1 MRTAVIVADERTDP
15 TAWAELERRYT
26 RVLWL
31 LPGKDLV
38 RIDDDRYEADPSDTE
53 HLAAVLLEAGAPVP
67 GTAVDWLHALPLA
80 IDGDIGEPSLDTAR
94 WACLDTVAALS
105 LAVAD
110 VARTHGRDRP
120 RLYLLSCGA
129 QPVTGPVRRPEA
141 GLLAAATQVPR
152 QELGTELHW
161 IDLPGPDPT
170 SWSAFLP
177 DLLLD
182 FPAEMS
188 VVALRDS
195 FWWHRAVHPVAAPA
209 TPRKDTDRSTE
220 AWARSSGTHLVLGG
234 TGGIGAVVAARI
246 LRHPESRVVLLS
258 RHALLP
264 PALEPWR
271 DRITLVRA
279 DLAVE
284 ESAEIADRLAPQ
296 LDGGLAGI
304 VHAAGTPAG
313 GLLALRDSETARRGT
328 DVKLRGALLMERLI
342 ASYDPDH
349 AVYCSSM
356 ASLFGGVGQFD
367 YAAANGCL
375 DAFAQYRADNG
386 TSRTVRMGIGWDV
399 WREAG
404 MALSALGHDGQ
415 HQRHLLTGL
424 TSDEGAALFEQAM
437 RLQLPHLMVN
447 TTDLAQA
454 RSFYERPS
462 AASVETTRPAAE
474 AARPTR
480 SPAPGHDRVAQLV
493 DTVAPLL
500 GVDDLGTDVSL
511 YDLGADSLMLLELA
525 DRIKERFGVD
535 LDLSRFSHRV
545 SVAEISG
552 LIDAAARDA
561 RSTTSDPVQVEV
573 WQRGVD
579 GSDMLCLVH
588 PVGGDIQAYRP
599 LVSALGDRLTVCLI
613 ADPALRD
620 VPGRPPSPSPSVP
633 QVTSRRS
640 GPNTPDPAAGC
651 SWPGGPSVPGWPCRW
666 PLLRRSRTSL
676 WPACT
681 CLTRRRPARA
691 RWWLPTTTDR
701 WTPSSPANW
710 AAIAQVG

>member
-1 MRTAVIVADERTDP
+1 MPVPGRTPDPQRLPIGRWTHQPQWTRLRRARTDESALVRTAVIVADERTDP

-53 HLAAVLLEAGAPVP
+53 HLAAVLLEAGAPGP

-264 PALEPWR
+264 LLPWNHGGTGSHWCGR
-271 DRITLVRA
+271 TSPSRSRPRSRIA
-279 DLAVE
+279 WH
-284 ESAEIADRLAPQ
+284 P
-296 LDGGLAGI
+296 
-304 VHAAGTPAG
+304 
-313 GLLALRDSETARRGT
+313 
-328 DVKLRGALLMERLI
+328 
-342 ASYDPDH
+342 
-349 AVYCSSM
+349 
-356 ASLFGGVGQFD
+356 
-367 YAAANGCL
+367 N
-375 DAFAQYRADNG
+375 
-386 TSRTVRMGIGWDV
+386 W
-399 WREAG
+399 
-404 MALSALGHDGQ
+404 
-415 HQRHLLTGL
+415 
-424 TSDEGAALFEQAM
+424 
-437 RLQLPHLMVN
+437 
-447 TTDLAQA
+447 
-454 RSFYERPS
+454 
-462 AASVETTRPAAE
+462 
-474 AARPTR
+474 
-480 SPAPGHDRVAQLV
+480 
-493 DTVAPLL
+493 TVA
-500 GVDDLGTDVSL
+500 
-511 YDLGADSLMLLELA
+511 
-525 DRIKERFGVD
+525 
-535 LDLSRFSHRV
+535 
-545 SVAEISG
+545 
-552 LIDAAARDA
+552 
-561 RSTTSDPVQVEV
+561 
-573 WQRGVD
+573 W
-579 GSDMLCLVH
+579 
-588 PVGGDIQAYRP
+588 
-599 LVSALGDRLTVCLI
+599 
-613 ADPALRD
+613 
-620 VPGRPPSPSPSVP
+620 
-633 QVTSRRS
+633 
-640 GPNTPDPAAGC
+640 
-651 SWPGGPSVPGWPCRW
+651 
-666 PLLRRSRTSL
+666 
-676 WPACT
+676 
-681 CLTRRRPARA
+681 
-691 RWWLPTTTDR
+691 
-701 WTPSSPANW
+701 
-710 AAIAQVG
+710 